1 MLNWRAVTGD
11 IPHIS
16 PIVAKTRIGANWRLE
31 SCRKDRKPRGCMGCG
46 AYKASVGK
54 PPAPGRPERGPGA
67 DAETHRGNAGGKPTI
82 SGQSRFSTPAAA
94 HAGGDSSPFVKAKR
108 AIKRGSYSQWTWRDF
123 TRGKT
128 RVIPKMALEAPP
140 RFPWR
145 SACCQAP
152 AVRGGA
158 APSPEPPIPQPS
170 KRFARREGSAGSQ
183 GESQGRLPTSCQA
196 SQKTVPGEGQAADC
210 FTACSGSKSVPLAN
224 MAQATASSRAA
235 TDRKARAWLWP
246 FSRSASYL
254 ARQIRSC
261 CTATL
266 LQ

>member
-1 MLNWRAVTGD
+1 MQKREG
-11 IPHIS
+11 
-16 PIVAKTRIGANWRLE
+16 LE
-31 SCRKDRKPRGCMGCG
+31 EATNCTPS
-46 AYKASVGK
+46 
-54 PPAPGRPERGPGA
+54 GPG
-67 DAETHRGNAGGKPTI
+67 ETSPGENPESFLKWLLRHRHVSRGGL
-82 SGQSRFSTPAAA
+82 PAARLLQS
-94 HAGGDSSPFVKAKR
+94 GE
-108 AIKRGSYSQWTWRDF
+108 
-123 TRGKT
+123 
-128 RVIPKMALEAPP
+128 ALRPP
-140 RFPWR
+140 PN
-145 SACCQAP
+145 P
-152 AVRGGA
+152 L
-158 APSPEPPIPQPS
+158 PQPS
-170 KRFARREGSAGSQ
+170 KRFAQREGSPGSQ

-224 MAQATASSRAA
+224 MAQATASSRSA